1 MLESLGSNEKRII
14 ERIKAGKES
23 RVLFSGYLF
32 FPTSWDNSGPQRVK
46 PGPRAN
52 SGGYIFLG

>member
-32 FPTSWDNSGPQRVK
+32 FPIMGQ
-46 PGPRAN
+46 
-52 SGGYIFLG
+52 